1 MMRLDANALQ
11 KNVNDKYKKKKKNTF
26 DTLNPKKKTMLSP
39 TNLTF

>member
-11 KNVNDKYKKKKKNTF
+11 KNVNDKYKKKKK
-26 DTLNPKKKTMLSP
+26 KTMLSP